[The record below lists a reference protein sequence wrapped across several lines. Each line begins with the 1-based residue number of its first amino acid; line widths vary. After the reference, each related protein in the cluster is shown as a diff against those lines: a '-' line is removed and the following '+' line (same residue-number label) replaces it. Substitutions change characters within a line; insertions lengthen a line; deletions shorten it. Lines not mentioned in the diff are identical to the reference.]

1 MFNSEKPT
9 PEELPSTAQL
19 LRSTVIAL
27 IAAIVILVTMVLPAE
42 YAIDPTGA
50 GRVLGLTEMGEI
62 KNSLEK
68 EAKEDRRKHGR
79 QSNPIDTLWEL
90 FIPSAYAQAAWKD
103 EVAFPLKPG
112 KTMGVK
118 LTMSKAATAHYK
130 WTAEGGQ
137 MNFDLH
143 AHGKGSES
151 VIYKKARGKKK
162 DDGSF
167 TTTFTGVHG

>member
-79 QSNPIDTLWEL
+79 QSNPIDT
-90 FIPSAYAQAAWKD
+90 F
-103 EVAFPLKPG
+103 FPL
-112 KTMGVK
+112 
-118 LTMSKAATAHYK
+118 SR
-130 WTAEGGQ
+130 
-137 MNFDLH
+137 
-143 AHGKGSES
+143 
-151 VIYKKARGKKK
+151 ARRWG
-162 DDGSF
+162 
-167 TTTFTGVHG
+167 